1 MNNHLFHGQ
10 LVRLVA
16 ANSETDAEV
25 MARWSR
31 NSEYHRLLD
40 SDAFIPRSVKQTKE
54 GIAEWMEH
62 ERHDGFGFMIRTL
75 ADDRPIG
82 FIGMGGINWNNG
94 DGFIG
99 IGIGEPE
106 CWGKGYG
113 TDAMR
118 TLLRFAFDE
127 LNLHRVSLSVYTYN
141 PRAIR
146 SYEKAGFKIEGRARQ
161 VVNRDGQRADE
172 VFMGVLR
179 EEWERNA

>member
-1 MNNHLFHGQ
+1 MNDHLFHGQ
-10 LVRLVA
+10 LVRLAA

-40 SDAFIPRSVKQTKE
+40 SDAFAPRAVKQTKE
-54 GIAEWMEH
+54 SIIEWMEH
-62 ERHDGFGFMIRTL
+62 ERHDSFGFMIHTL
-75 ADDRPIG
+75 ADDRVIG
-82 FIGMGGINWNNG
+82 FIGMGGINWNDG
-94 DGFIG
+94 DAFIG
-99 IGIGEPE
+99 IGIGEPD

-118 TLLRFAFDE
+118 ILLRFAFSE
-127 LNLHRVSLSVYTYN
+127 LNLHRVSLGVYTYN

-146 SYEKAGFKIEGRARQ
+146 SYEKVGFKIEGRARQ
-161 VVNRDGQRADE
+161 VVNRDGLRSDE

-179 EEWERNA
+179 EEWERDA